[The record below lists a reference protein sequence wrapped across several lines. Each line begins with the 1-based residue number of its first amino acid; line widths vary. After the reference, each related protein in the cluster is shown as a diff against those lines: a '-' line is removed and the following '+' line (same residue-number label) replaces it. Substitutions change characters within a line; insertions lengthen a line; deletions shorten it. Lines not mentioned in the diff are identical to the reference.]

1 MKQFESAPSN
11 LKNLIILS
19 LCQALF
25 FSGRTLTFFAAA
37 LVAIA
42 MLGEDLRFATAPV
55 TAMLVGTSV
64 ATLPASFLMRA
75 WGRRWGFTLGSLIGF
90 SGALIAAQAV
100 AMGNFAIFNF
110 GIFLSG
116 LYGGFAQQYRFAAA
130 EVAPVP
136 GRSRLKS
143 KPIGVGACA
152 LEQNLE
158 LDHSRAQRT
167 DLGASVRGVPCVPG
181 CRTVALLDRRRT
193 SSARREGENGES
205 RPDTHSARGPRAAR
219 PRTTPGPPRRRASKS
234 MKAREGTRR
243 RTENQAKSKPKTAAS
258 RRSI

>member
-75 WGRRWGFTLGSLIGF
+75 CGDGGSPRSLIG
-90 SGALIAAQAV
+90 QAV
-100 AMGNFAIFNF
+100 DRG
-110 GIFLSG
+110 
-116 LYGGFAQQYRFAAA
+116 
-130 EVAPVP
+130 P
-136 GRSRLKS
+136 GR
-143 KPIGVGACA
+143 GHG
-152 LEQNLE
+152 
-158 LDHSRAQRT
+158 
-167 DLGASVRGVPCVPG
+167 
-181 CRTVALLDRRRT
+181 
-193 SSARREGENGES
+193 
-205 RPDTHSARGPRAAR
+205 
-219 PRTTPGPPRRRASKS
+219 
-234 MKAREGTRR
+234 
-243 RTENQAKSKPKTAAS
+243 
-258 RRSI
+258 

>member
-152 LEQNLE
+152 PDEVITNDDLATLVDTADSWIKTRTGISRRHVMAPGEQF
-158 LDHSRAQRT
+158 
-167 DLGASVRGVPCVPG
+167 
-181 CRTVALLDRRRT
+181 RTVA
-193 SSARREGENGES
+193 E
-205 RPDTHSARGPRAAR
+205 
-219 PRTTPGPPRRRASKS
+219 
-234 MKAREGTRR
+234 
-243 RTENQAKSKPKTAAS
+243 TAAQRAITNS
-258 RRSI
+258 GVDPLDVGLVIFATSCVHLRHAGLVPARH